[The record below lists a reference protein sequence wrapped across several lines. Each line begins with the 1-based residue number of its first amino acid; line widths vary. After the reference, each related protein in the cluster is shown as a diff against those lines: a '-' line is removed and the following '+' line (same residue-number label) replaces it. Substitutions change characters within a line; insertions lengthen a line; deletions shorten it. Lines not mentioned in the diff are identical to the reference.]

1 MQNRQNLNDILAGL
15 QKNGI
20 DEGKI
25 KNGNVDD
32 IISALSSEQQQKLNS
47 ILNDKAK
54 TEKILSSPAAQQ
66 IIKQLLGGKNG

>member
-1 MQNRQNLNDILAGL
+1 MQNGQNLNDILAGL

-20 DEGKI
+20 DESKI
-25 KNGNVDD
+25 KGGNVDH
-32 IISALSSEQQQKLNS
+32 IVSALSAEQQQKLNS
-47 ILNDKAK
+47 ILSDKAK

>member
-1 MQNRQNLNDILAGL
+1 MQNKQNLNDIMAGL

-20 DEGKI
+20 DQDKI
-25 KNGNVDD
+25 KGGNVED
-32 IISALSSEQQQKLNS
+32 IISALSGEQQQKLNS

>member
-1 MQNRQNLNDILAGL
+1 MQNGQNINDILNGL

-20 DEGKI
+20 DESKI
-25 KNGNVDD
+25 KSGNVDD
-32 IISALSSEQQQKLNS
+32 IISALSAEQQQKLNS
-47 ILNDKAK
+47 ILSDKAK